1 MARIKTSPN
10 RAGVA
15 EPRLTIWDKILDKIM
30 DTNFGQNLRQNFGHM
45 DKQSDGQMDRRDQ
58 I

>member
-15 EPRLTIWDKILDKIM
+15 EPRLTIWDKILDK
-30 DTNFGQNLRQNFGHM
+30 NFGQNLRQNFGHT

>member
-30 DTNFGQNLRQNFGHM
+30 DKNFGQNLRQNFGHT
-45 DKQSDGQMDRRDQ
+45 DKQSDGQ